1 MKKTAVP
8 MMWQYVIY
16 SYLLFWVM
24 IIGLGGAASMIFQAP
39 PAVMNAITVLC
50 SWSPTIVLLL
60 MLKKLRPGM
69 TVGGFYK
76 QAFKERL
83 SIPLLVV
90 TAMIVFGIFFSAVLL
105 LSGVQGTAF
114 STQIAVPSA
123 LGGVILLTALQG
135 PSGEESGWRGYLRL
149 ELEERF
155 GFMKGN
161 LVLGLIWTFWHTP
174 LWFIASSFTGSHLLM
189 YIASNV
195 IVMTALT
202 FMMGIFM
209 KRCNNLFIP
218 FWIHFCFNLS
228 LRFFAGG
235 IYFFAAISVLYTA
248 AILVL
253 LKYSSGKWIAPDSS
267 VDGAADVLLDR
278 M

>member
-8 MMWQYVIY
+8 LMWQYVIY

-24 IIGLGGAASMIFQAP
+24 IIGLGGVASMIFRAP

-50 SWSPTIVLLL
+50 SWSPTIVLFL

-76 QAFKERL
+76 QAFKEKL
-83 SIPLLVV
+83 SVPLLAATPV
-90 TAMIVFGIFFSAVLL
+90 IVFGIFFSAVMIVSL
-105 LSGVQGTAF
+105 VQGTAF
-114 STQIAVPSA
+114 STQIAIPSA
-123 LGGVILLTALQG
+123 LGGMILLTALQG

-174 LWFIASSFTGSHLLM
+174 LWFIASSFTGIHLLI

-235 IYFFAAISVLYTA
+235 IHFFAVISVLYA
-248 AILVL
+248 VVILVL
-253 LKYSSGKWIAPDSS
+253 VHRSRSMTATP
-267 VDGAADVLLDR
+267 
-278 M
+278 